1 MRSLSTRKV
10 GYIILKAREW
20 DAKTGPG
27 HYTDP
32 GDFADYDNESILEDF
47 SDTAEDATR
56 AELSEFIAGLND
68 DEKVELV
75 ALVWVGRGT
84 YDPADFDEA
93 VSVARSENTTPTE
106 SYLLGIPLLPDYLE
120 EGLSKMGIS
129 VDEVESDVM

>member
-20 DAKTGPG
+20 DAKTGAG